1 MKRIGRPLSSERP
14 RYPEKYSWWS
24 PIIRKLVLK
33 EDLSRGEVEEATFRI
48 LRLIERGDESA
59 PLLMAGFFGGL
70 TFKGPTVDELAA
82 MYPGME
88 RTRRVTLKFNLS
100 KPVVTAGGT
109 GGDTVKTINVTTP
122 AVLLAAS
129 AGAVAVKSGARAFTS
144 RTGATDL
151 AMSMGI
157 NVYSSSR
164 IVKNCVE
171 RLGTA
176 VWASSIAYPWME
188 PLIELR
194 NREFA
199 PVLFPQLDS
208 LRLMIATSL
217 NPFSTKRQVRGV
229 STPQTRLVAEVLGKI
244 GYERALVPLGYGV
257 DESIRIDEFSNLG
270 KTIVSEL
277 HQNGRI
283 ETYEVD
289 CEDLGV
295 KRGDVNEVVSG
306 ETHRQNALT
315 ILKVLSGRDRTGRR
329 DLIAI
334 NAGAILYLAD
344 EVDSIREGYELASN
358 TIDEGYA
365 IRKVGELVKLSGG
378 DSKRFS
384 RMLRLIRPHNLR

>member
-1 MKRIGRPLSSERP
+1 MKRIGRTLSSERP

-24 PIIRKLVLK
+24 PIIRKLVSK
-33 EDLSRGEVEEATFRI
+33 EDLSKDEVEEATFRI
-48 LRLIERGDESA
+48 LSLIERGDAAA

-70 TFKGPTVDELAA
+70 TFKGPTIDELAA
-82 MYPGME
+82 MYSGME
-88 RTRRVTLKFNLS
+88 RTRLVRLSFNVS
-100 KPVVTAGGT
+100 KPIVTAGGT
-109 GGDTVKTINVTTP
+109 GGDTIKTINVTTP

-129 AGAVAVKSGARAFTS
+129 AGAVAVKSGAKAFTS

-157 NVYSSSR
+157 NVYSNSK
-164 IVKNCVE
+164 IVKSCVE

-176 VWASSIAYPWME
+176 VWASSIVYQWME

-194 NREFA
+194 NCKFA
-199 PVLFPQLDS
+199 PILFPQLES

-244 GYERALVPLGYGV
+244 GYERALVPLGYGM
-257 DESIRIDEFSNLG
+257 DENVRIDEFSNLG
-270 KTIVSEL
+270 KTVVSEL
-277 HQNGRI
+277 HQNGEI
-283 ETYEVD
+283 DTYEVN

-306 ETHRQNALT
+306 ETHRQNALI
-315 ILKVLSGRDRTGRR
+315 ILRILSGRDRTGRR

-344 EVDSIREGYELASN
+344 EVDSIKEGYELASN
-358 TIDEGYA
+358 TIDEGHA
-365 IRKVGELVKLSGG
+365 IRKVEELVKWSGG
-378 DSKRFS
+378 DLKKLS
-384 RMLRLIRPHNLR
+384 RLVRLAF